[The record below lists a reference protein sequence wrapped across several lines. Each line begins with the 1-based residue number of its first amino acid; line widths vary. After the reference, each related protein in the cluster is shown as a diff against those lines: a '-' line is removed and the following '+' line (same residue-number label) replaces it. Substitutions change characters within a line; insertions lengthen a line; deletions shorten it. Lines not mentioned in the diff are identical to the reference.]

1 VSAGLL
7 CYMRGG
13 LVGAMVVWWKRCDAE
28 LLEYVWVLGVGSRA
42 VDGFGLWWCGER
54 CVRRPSTFSKH

>member
-1 VSAGLL
+1 MSAGLL

-13 LVGAMVVWWKRCDAE
+13 LVGAMVVWWKQCDAE

-42 VDGFGLWWCGER
+42 WMDLVCGGVAR
-54 CVRRPSTFSKH
+54 GV